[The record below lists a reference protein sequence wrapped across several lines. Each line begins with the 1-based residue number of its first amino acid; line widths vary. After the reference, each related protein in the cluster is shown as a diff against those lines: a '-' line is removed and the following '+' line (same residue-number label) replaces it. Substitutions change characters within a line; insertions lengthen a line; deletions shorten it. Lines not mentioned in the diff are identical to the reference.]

1 MGDMSKNRPERER
14 RAQRAAQESA
24 PAAPDRS
31 AGEAAGVGESYVAQE
46 GDRWVS
52 HLGGPGTGKHRKGPG
67 PVPRTDATE

>member
-14 RAQRAAQESA
+14 RAQRAARENA

-31 AGEAAGVGESYVAQE
+31 AGEAAGVGESYVSQE

-52 HLGGPGTGKHRKGPG
+52 HVGKPETGKHRKGPG
-67 PVPRTDATE
+67 PVPRTDTPE